1 MKHILSLLK
10 NNGILPHVIRFNSHW
25 SRIKNDCTWH
35 PSWIFHFGRNE
46 VGSNQLLI
54 MTNVKRNVSGK
65 MNERENVL
73 LEELMR
79 KASLRS

>member
-1 MKHILSLLK
+1 MTAL
-10 NNGILPHVIRFNSHW
+10 GTPF
-25 SRIKNDCTWH
+25 
-35 PSWIFHFGRNE
+35 WIFHFGRNE

-73 LEELMR
+73 LEE
-79 KASLRS
+79 ANEESLFEELITWYRFE